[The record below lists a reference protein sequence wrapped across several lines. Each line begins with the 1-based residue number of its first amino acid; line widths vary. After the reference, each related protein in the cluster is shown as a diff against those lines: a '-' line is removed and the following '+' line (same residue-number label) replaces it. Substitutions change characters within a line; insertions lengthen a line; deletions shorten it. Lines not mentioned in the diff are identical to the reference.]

1 MSKRVPCVHSN
12 DSISPDRE
20 GLQVSHQQLHEQLL
34 SGAAVGCQQLTSE
47 ATLLKHATQAAP
59 CWGPARALL
68 APWALDQRFM
78 QVITHACSAEGMF
91 LLLHGSPC
99 ERWAFTVIHFLP
111 SRNNFELKNHNHLMK
126 FMKSQYLKLSKD
138 GRRWHALACLS
149 PAWSRWSLQSSRDP
163 MSRDWCASHGWGS
176 TRRLGS
182 GSSGWG
188 SSRQWVAAG
197 DPCALQPFVKL
208 FLSRTRVERVPR
220 DHQWP
225 HPGKGW
231 SSWSKATS
239 KLTKLALSGTKMC
252 VLKALTSTVY
262 RVSKGFKMS
271 QISSARPF
279 LVRTWEFSP
288 RHLCRQPERS
298 GFSNHTTFCALRHVQ
313 FISIR
318 IGNVFVHI
326 VAEIIR
332 NLGFKMCSGED
343 PKV

>member
-1 MSKRVPCVHSN
+1 
-12 DSISPDRE
+12 
-20 GLQVSHQQLHEQLL
+20 
-34 SGAAVGCQQLTSE
+34 
-47 ATLLKHATQAAP
+47 
-59 CWGPARALL
+59 
-68 APWALDQRFM
+68 
-78 QVITHACSAEGMF
+78 
-91 LLLHGSPC
+91 
-99 ERWAFTVIHFLP
+99 
-111 SRNNFELKNHNHLMK
+111 
-126 FMKSQYLKLSKD
+126 
-138 GRRWHALACLS
+138 
-149 PAWSRWSLQSSRDP
+149 
-163 MSRDWCASHGWGS
+163 
-176 TRRLGS
+176 LGS

-298 GFSNHTTFCALRHVQ
+298 GFSNHTTSALCDMFNSFQFASATYLFILSPKSSEILVSKCAQEKTPRSSLRTGL
-313 FISIR
+313 FR
-318 IGNVFVHI
+318 W
-326 VAEIIR
+326 
-332 NLGFKMCSGED
+332 
-343 PKV
+343 P